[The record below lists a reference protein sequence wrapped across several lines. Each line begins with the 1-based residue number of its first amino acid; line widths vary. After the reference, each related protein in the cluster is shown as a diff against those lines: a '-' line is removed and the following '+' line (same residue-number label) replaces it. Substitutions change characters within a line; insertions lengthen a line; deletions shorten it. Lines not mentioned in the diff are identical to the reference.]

1 MEAHAA
7 KQSGDGTGARAG
19 LVNED
24 HGALALELAEFVLDL
39 VGGNVAAVGDVSL
52 REVGRLADV
61 DDLGTLAIDELG
73 RLSGRDFGSVAAG
86 MRRPRTETAI
96 TTISRLLSMRNCDMF
111 IAFDY
116 GSEAP

>member
-86 MRRPRTETAI
+86 VDDGNEKTEDGN
-96 TTISRLLSMRNCDMF
+96 RDQLLLQK
-111 IAFDY
+111 
-116 GSEAP
+116 PPHQ

>member
-86 MRRPRTETAI
+86 VDDGNETAI